1 MADAG
6 SQELLSDHLI
16 AHDKGGYQA
25 QFLRI
30 ARGQWAMPIRLK
42 SANCGHRR
50 LLKLYLMA
58 VAPGAS
64 SCEPAVQGRILRRT
78 IRRLW
83 ARNAARRA
91 RFSPNQ
97 KEVGP

>member
-42 SANCGHRR
+42 SAKSGHWIKGNHR
-50 LLKLYLMA
+50 L
-58 VAPGAS
+58 G
-64 SCEPAVQGRILRRT
+64 PAVRGMR
-78 IRRLW
+78 
-83 ARNAARRA
+83 
-91 RFSPNQ
+91 
-97 KEVGP
+97 